1 MMHSKISSLMS
12 FFMLASGEM
21 ANSFYVLCG
30 GKLGLWKYIHY
41 LL

>member
-1 MMHSKISSLMS
+1 MS
-12 FFMLASGEM
+12 FFMLVGGEM